1 MAYEIV
7 LTALDKA
14 SSALPR
20 FVLKRIYT
28 RAKLDQQVSIDT
40 RSANPIIF
48 SLGSYVPTL
57 NAWFTVTNMTNLTW
71 KVHDFSAEIWLG
83 QPIAIATCYDK
94 PSDIPRMKKTDVFTK
109 SILNELQVN
118 RLKEYKERQAGGY
131 VDNLTIYVNA
141 RFESKLGLV
150 EFKPTIE
157 NRPVAIQ

>member
-7 LTALDKA
+7 LTALDRA

-48 SLGSYVPTL
+48 SLSSYVPML

-83 QPIAIATCYDK
+83 QPIAIATCHDK

-118 RLKEYKERQAGGY
+118 RLKEYKERQAGGH

-141 RFESKLGLV
+141 HFESKLGLI